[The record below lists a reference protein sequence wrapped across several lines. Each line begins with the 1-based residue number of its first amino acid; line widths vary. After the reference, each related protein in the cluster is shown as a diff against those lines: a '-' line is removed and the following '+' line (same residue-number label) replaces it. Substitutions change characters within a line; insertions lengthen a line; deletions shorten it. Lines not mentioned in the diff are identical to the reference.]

1 MFWLEIHEFSRD
13 RQPRWGWVVIILAAV
28 LSFAVLVLVL
38 VSTDDFEDGPTTTV
52 PSTSGPCQPFCIR
65 TPPRRMAGSAAR
77 WLFEC
82 SAGAAHVRSNASDLL
97 APSTLLARWF

>member
-28 LSFAVLVLVL
+28 LFFAVLVLVL

-65 TPPRRMAGSAAR
+65 STT
-77 WLFEC
+77 
-82 SAGAAHVRSNASDLL
+82 
-97 APSTLLARWF
+97 APNGG